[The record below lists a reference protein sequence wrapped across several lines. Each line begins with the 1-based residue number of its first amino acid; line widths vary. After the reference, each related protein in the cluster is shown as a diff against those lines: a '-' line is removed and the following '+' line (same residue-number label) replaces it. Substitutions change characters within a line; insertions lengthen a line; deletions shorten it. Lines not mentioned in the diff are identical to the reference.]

1 MHRLFVAFRPPA
13 PLRTQLIGLMGGIS
27 GARWQDDGQLHLT
40 LRYIGPVERQV
51 AEDVALALS
60 AVRAQSF
67 DIALSG
73 VGRFEHKGRIE
84 ALWAGVAPRDPLAA
98 LHRKIDQA
106 LVTAGLESE
115 HRAYAPH
122 ITLARFGRLHDG
134 LEGFLADHAAL
145 ASQPFKVDSF
155 ALYESHVG
163 KAPAYYQEIA
173 HYPLVKDT
181 ISR

>member
-13 PLRTQLIGLMGGIS
+13 PIRTQLIGLMGGVA

-51 AEDVALALS
+51 AEDVAIALS
-60 AVRAQSF
+60 AIRAQPF
-67 DIALSG
+67 EMVLSG

-84 ALWAGVAPRDPLAA
+84 ALWAGVSPRDPLAA

-106 LVTAGLESE
+106 LVRAGLETE

-122 ITLARFGRLHDG
+122 ITLARFGRVHDG
-134 LEGFLADHAAL
+134 IDGFLVDNAAL
-145 ASQPFKVDSF
+145 TSQPFSVDGF
-155 ALYESHVG
+155 ALYESHIG
-163 KAPAYYQEIA
+163 KDGA
-173 HYPLVKDT
+173 HYEEVTHFQLG
-181 ISR
+181 